1 MNVEFHIFG
10 FWEVIVEVEFFDVSD
25 ETFSS
30 WSGNDTVEDTFCGG
44 DGRRGSHWKCLVSAE
59 GSGMGQGLEYYP

>member
-10 FWEVIVEVEFFDVSD
+10 FWEVIVEVDFFYVSD

-30 WSGNDTVEDTFCGG
+30 WSGNYTVEEIFCGG
-44 DGRRGSHWKCLVSAE
+44 DGGRGST
-59 GSGMGQGLEYYP
+59 